1 VKENAMK
8 ILNIVESA
16 YRGTLEEQDDTILW
30 LSRALDKAGA
40 HQTVLLRGNAV
51 NYAVTQACPPL
62 PIGTARIA
70 HPAQPNQ
77 DLLFL
82 RSRGT
87 RVCAVHEDLDER
99 GIDKG
104 RCLAEVERIP
114 RADIVDLLE
123 AHDQIW
129 HW

>member
-1 VKENAMK
+1 MK
-8 ILNIVESA
+8 ILNVVESA

-30 LSRALDKAGA
+30 LSRALEKSGA
-40 HQTVLLRGNAV
+40 QLTVLLRGNAV

-62 PIGTARIA
+62 AIGGAKIA
-70 HPAQPNQ
+70 HPAQPNE
-77 DLLFL
+77 DLLYL

-87 RVCAVHEDLDER
+87 RVLAVQEDLDER

-104 RCLAEVERIP
+104 RCLDSVERIP
-114 RADIVDLLE
+114 RAEVVELLE
-123 AHDQIW
+123 SHDQIW